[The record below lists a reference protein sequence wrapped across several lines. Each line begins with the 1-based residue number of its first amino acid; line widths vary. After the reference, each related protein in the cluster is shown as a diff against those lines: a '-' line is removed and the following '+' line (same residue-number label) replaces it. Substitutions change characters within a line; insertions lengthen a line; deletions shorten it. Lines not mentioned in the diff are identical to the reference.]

1 MARIVNFIYLSM
13 FILLMSNL
21 VSPSSSYS
29 GSKQNLERT
38 LSNVDMA
45 TADLKSYIGKRV
57 KHAKMMEMNKR
68 FTDGDEPGEERK
80 RAVKLPM
87 QHCRPYPTIVKV
99 EKAEDQGRLYWPSFV
114 ELHRCAGGCSS
125 ALQCTVKKQEEVTIL
140 VEDINKNLKKAEIS
154 LSNHTACN
162 CSCKQECNRA
172 KQRFRKDTCSC
183 ECIEDG
189 SHCNENDNKK
199 WNKRLCKCEC
209 LLRLN
214 CRLPKTWSESSCKCE
229 EKGASIP
236 AF

>member
-1 MARIVNFIYLSM
+1 MARIVIFIYLSM
-13 FILLMSNL
+13 FIFLMSNL

-29 GSKQNLERT
+29 ESKQKLERT

-87 QHCRPYPTIVKV
+87 QHCHQ
-99 EKAEDQGRLYWPSFV
+99 ERLYWPSFV

-140 VEDINKNLKKAEIS
+140 VEDINNNLKKAEIS

-214 CRLPKTWSESSCKCE
+214 CCLSETWSESSCKCE
-229 EKGASIP
+229 EKDPSIP